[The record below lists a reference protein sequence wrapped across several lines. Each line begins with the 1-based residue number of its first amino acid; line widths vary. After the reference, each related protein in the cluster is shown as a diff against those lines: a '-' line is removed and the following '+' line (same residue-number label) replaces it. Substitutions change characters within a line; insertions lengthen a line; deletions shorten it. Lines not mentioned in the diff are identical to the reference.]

1 MWYFI
6 LIIIVVGG
14 VFGILGANYENEKTK
29 ERGNTLKDK
38 MKSFPDFHASVTIS
52 GVRNMY
58 LFSVDNVNKKIM
70 LLDKLTNTIVP
81 FDKIINVELMEDNTI
96 LSSKSLLRTVGGTVV
111 GGALAGGAGAIVGG
125 LSRSQKQEKKVS
137 KVQVKIRL
145 RDISKS
151 SLTITCFDSETM
163 TTGGKS
169 SIKTTSMEGYI
180 YKQGFEHAKKICD
193 IISVIIDEVNHNAQ
207 DKKTDIINENP
218 SSAIEQI
225 EKLVELKDKGALTD
239 EEFNK
244 MKSSILSND
253 TNSLSSFKEDNI
265 IETDE
270 LPQDIKDAI
279 VSNQKILAIKL
290 YKDYKNCSLKEAK
303 DFVDNFREG

>member
-125 LSRSQKQEKKVS
+125 LSGSQKQEKK
-137 KVQVKIRL
+137 
-145 RDISKS
+145 
-151 SLTITCFDSETM
+151 
-163 TTGGKS
+163 
-169 SIKTTSMEGYI
+169 
-180 YKQGFEHAKKICD
+180 
-193 IISVIIDEVNHNAQ
+193 
-207 DKKTDIINENP
+207 
-218 SSAIEQI
+218 
-225 EKLVELKDKGALTD
+225 
-239 EEFNK
+239 
-244 MKSSILSND
+244 
-253 TNSLSSFKEDNI
+253 SF
-265 IETDE
+265 
-270 LPQDIKDAI
+270 
-279 VSNQKILAIKL
+279 
-290 YKDYKNCSLKEAK
+290 
-303 DFVDNFREG
+303 